1 MPPNVKFCGITRPA
15 DAVAG
20 MNAGAAYL
28 GVILAPSPR
37 RLTVRDATALVTST
51 RGAPVHWVGVFAE
64 PDLGGIVAAVSVIG
78 LDVVQLHVSVTP
90 DFVRDVTRET
100 GARVWCVGRV
110 DADRVEGVD
119 QAGGL
124 DGIDAVLFD
133 AARAG
138 RSGGLGVTFDWH
150 GTRAAI
156 DGWRG
161 RVQIGVAGGL
171 TPTNV
176 AEAVRILDPDI
187 VDVSSGVES
196 APGVKEH
203 QRMRDFVEAARSGA
217 RS

>member
-1 MPPNVKFCGITRPA
+1 MPPNVKFCGITRPV

-20 MNAGAAYL
+20 MDAGASYL

-37 RLTVRDATALVTST
+37 RLSVREATAVVTST
-51 RGAPVHWVGVFAE
+51 RGAPVHWVGVFTEA
-64 PDLGGIVAAVSVIG
+64 DLGGIAAAVSVIG
-78 LDVVQLHVSVTP
+78 LDVVQLHMSVTP
-90 DFVRDVTRET
+90 AFARDVTRET

-110 DADRVEGVD
+110 GGDRVEGVD
-119 QAGGL
+119 QEGGM

-133 AARAG
+133 AAHAG
-138 RSGGLGVTFDWH
+138 RSGGLGVTFDWR
-150 GTRAAI
+150 GARTAI

-161 RVQIGVAGGL
+161 RVRIGVAGGL
-171 TPTNV
+171 TPMNV
-176 AEAVRILDPDI
+176 GEAVRILDPDI

-203 QRMRDFVEAARSGA
+203 QRMRDFVEAARSGP

>member
-1 MPPNVKFCGITRPA
+1 MPPNVKFCGITRPV

-20 MNAGAAYL
+20 MDAGASYL

-37 RLTVRDATALVTST
+37 RLSVREATAVVTST
-51 RGAPVHWVGVFAE
+51 RGAPVHWVGVFTEA
-64 PDLGGIVAAVSVIG
+64 DLGGIAAAVSVIG
-78 LDVVQLHVSVTP
+78 LDVVQLHMSVTP
-90 DFVRDVTRET
+90 AFARDVTRET

-110 DADRVEGVD
+110 GGERVEGVD
-119 QAGGL
+119 HEGGI

-133 AARAG
+133 AAHAG
-138 RSGGLGVTFDWH
+138 RSGGLGITFDWR
-150 GTRAAI
+150 GARTAI

-161 RVQIGVAGGL
+161 RVRIGVAGGL
-171 TPTNV
+171 TPMNV
-176 AEAVRILDPDI
+176 GEAVRILDPDI

-203 QRMRDFVEAARSGA
+203 QRMRDFVEAARSGP